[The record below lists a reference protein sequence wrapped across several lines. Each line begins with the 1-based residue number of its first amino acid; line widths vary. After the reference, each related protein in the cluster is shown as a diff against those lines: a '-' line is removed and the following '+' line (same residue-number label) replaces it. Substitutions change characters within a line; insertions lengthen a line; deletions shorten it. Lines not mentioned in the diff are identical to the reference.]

1 MRTTLAD
8 SARENAQLAAELV
21 KARGERESAEKG
33 LRTRIG
39 DLEELLHHSN
49 IKLKGTNADGVKTQ
63 RFEIY
68 NKNSARLEHKWNAG
82 GLKQFRYFLIVWFS
96 KFDNFLNFKNSV
108 VESTLKA
115 ASQDILLKK
124 ELWFR

>member
-8 SARENAQLAAELV
+8 SARENAQLAAGLV

-49 IKLKGTNADGVKTQ
+49 IKLKGTNADGVQNATIRNLQ
-63 RFEIY
+63 QELS
-68 NKNSARLEHKWNAG
+68 SARAQMERWRVEAVQVL
-82 GLKQFRYFLIVWFS
+82 
-96 KFDNFLNFKNSV
+96 FDRM
-108 VESTLKA
+108 
-115 ASQDILLKK
+115 IL
-124 ELWFR
+124 